1 MRWAWRVACR
11 GWGGGDLRTVLWL
24 GHLGERGHFEEISI
38 DGKIILTW
46 ILNKYYWEAGVDWI
60 DLAQDRGK

>member
-1 MRWAWRVACR
+1 
-11 GWGGGDLRTVLWL
+11 VLWL